1 MVSATLDLLRAGG
14 LSSAGIHPVIAA
26 SKAPIGSLY
35 HYFPGGKHEL
45 VAAALAEAEQA
56 VGESFAAVFA
66 GAAPI
71 DEKVRVL
78 FAVTG
83 DHLKDS
89 KYSRGCPVGAVTLDL
104 NEDSEPL
111 RGVCRKVF
119 GSWVDEI
126 AAGLHEV
133 PKDERRPVAQWILAT
148 LEGAL
153 ILARADGNL
162 GSLRR
167 TGDWV
172 ADALAERFAPR
183 SRRLRARA
191 GEA

>member
-1 MVSATLDLLRAGG
+1 MTVKRKPAGSRSRMVSATLDLLRAGG

-78 FAVTG
+78 FAVIIGVVAIGLAVILGTVG
-83 DHLKDS
+83 HFSHTVVHVAGYEIEIDDLGRPKIV
-89 KYSRGCPVGAVTLDL
+89 CP
-104 NEDSEPL
+104 S
-111 RGVCRKVF
+111 
-119 GSWVDEI
+119 
-126 AAGLHEV
+126 
-133 PKDERRPVAQWILAT
+133 AT
-148 LEGAL
+148 SHPSPHAH
-153 ILARADGNL
+153 
-162 GSLRR
+162 S
-167 TGDWV
+167 
-172 ADALAERFAPR
+172 P
-183 SRRLRARA
+183 
-191 GEA
+191 